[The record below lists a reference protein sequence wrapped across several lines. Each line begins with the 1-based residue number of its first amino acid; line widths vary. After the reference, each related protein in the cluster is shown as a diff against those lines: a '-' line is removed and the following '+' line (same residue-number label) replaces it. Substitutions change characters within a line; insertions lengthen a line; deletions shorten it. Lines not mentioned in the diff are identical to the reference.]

1 MRLKSIRWRLP
12 LNFFGITGLSVII
25 LGIVLVAIL
34 VAYYTG
40 LEQEY
45 LRGATNLLPPN
56 MVELLEDETSQSTLQ
71 GYLENVAFL
80 SQTRV
85 QVTDADDEIL
95 VDTGSPERYSLTLG
109 VLGSDLSD
117 YVSGE
122 EISYQPYM
130 IVVRDESAKRRIT
143 WDGLPDPGERV
154 SEMPLPAERVEATG
168 TLSEYIY
175 GEFTLNLTAFGF
187 NVGGE
192 KAVTELR
199 SSQERRIAI
208 HSPAGLLGYITISEG
223 PAYGREI
230 VKSVVI
236 GFLFSGALSIV
247 LSGTVGWWI
256 SRRLSDPLTVL
267 TQSTTQMAEGDY
279 TIRTD
284 VDRED
289 EFGTLARIFNR
300 MAEKVEGTVGTLRRF
315 VSDAAHEL
323 NTPLTALRTN
333 LELALGEKKT
343 SARKKYIDGALE
355 QATRLEKVTD
365 ALLDLSRLEGGVVEE
380 EPESIFL
387 AELVREESERYASWA
402 EQSGIG
408 FTLDLPKEDI
418 EILGRGSQIR
428 RAVSNLLDNA
438 IKFTPEG
445 GNVNVGL
452 RCEGDCVELWVED
465 TGIGIPAD
473 EIHHLFNRFHRS
485 RNAAE
490 YPGSGLGLAIV
501 KSIVEGHRGSIW
513 VKSDDQRTRFT
524 ISLPSSE

>member
-34 VAYYTG
+34 GAYYTG

-56 MVELLEDETSQSTLQ
+56 IVELLEDETSQATLQ
-71 GYLENVAFL
+71 VYLENVAFL

-85 QVTDADDEIL
+85 QVTDADDEVL
-95 VDTGSPERYSLTLG
+95 VDTGPPEGYSLTLG

-117 YVSGE
+117 AVTGE

-130 IVVRDESAKRRIT
+130 IVGRTDSLPRRIA
-143 WDGLPDPGERV
+143 WEGFPESGERLPEV
-154 SEMPLPAERVEATG
+154 PLPPERVET
-168 TLSEYIY
+168 TRTISEYIFS
-175 GEFTLNLTAFGF
+175 EFPINLTAFGIS
-187 NVGGE
+187 VGGE
-192 KAVTELR
+192 KAGTELR
-199 SSQERRIAI
+199 SSQESRIAI
-208 HSPAGLLGYITISEG
+208 HSPAGLLGYITFMEG

-230 VKSVVI
+230 VKSVAI
-236 GFLFSGALSIV
+236 GFLFAGALSIV
-247 LSGTVGWWI
+247 LAGAVGWWI
-256 SRRLSDPLTVL
+256 SRRLSDPLTLL

-284 VDRED
+284 VERED
-289 EFGTLARIFNR
+289 ELGILARTFNR
-300 MAEKVEGTVGTLRRF
+300 MAEKVEGTVVTLRRF

-333 LELALGEKKT
+333 LELALGEKKVT
-343 SARKKYIDGALE
+343 ARKRYLEGALQ
-355 QATRLEKVTD
+355 QATRLEEVTD
-365 ALLDLSRLEGGVVEE
+365 ALLDLSRLEGGAIEE
-380 EPESIFL
+380 EPGPIILS
-387 AELVREESERYASWA
+387 ELVREESERYASWA

-408 FTLDLPKEDI
+408 FTLDLPEENI
-418 EILGRGSQIR
+418 EIVGRGSQIR
-428 RAVSNLLDNA
+428 RALCNLLDNA

-445 GNVNVGL
+445 GNVSIGL
-452 RCEGDCVELWVED
+452 RHEGERIELWVED

-473 EIHHLFNRFHRS
+473 ELHHLFNRFHRA
-485 RNAAE
+485 RNAAG

-501 KSIVEGHRGSIW
+501 KSIVEGHRGLVW
-513 VKSDDQRTRFT
+513 AKSDDQGTRFT
-524 ISLPSSE
+524 ISLPIR

>member
-1 MRLKSIRWRLP
+1 LKSIRWRLP

-25 LGIVLVAIL
+25 LGIVLVAI
-34 VAYYTG
+34 VGAYYTG

-56 MVELLEDETSQSTLQ
+56 IVELLEDETSQATLQ

-85 QVTDADDEIL
+85 QVTDEDDEIL
-95 VDTGSPERYSLTLG
+95 VDTGSPEGYSLTLG

-117 YVSGE
+117 SVSGE
-122 EISYQPYM
+122 VISYQPYM
-130 IVVRDESAKRRIT
+130 IVGRDEPAKRRIT
-143 WDGLPDPGERV
+143 WEGLPDTGERV
-154 SEMPLPAERVEATG
+154 SELPLPVERVETTG
-168 TLSEYIY
+168 TVSEYIF
-175 GEFTLNLTAFGF
+175 GEFPINLTAFGF

-208 HSPAGLLGYITISEG
+208 HSPAGLLGYITFLEG

-230 VKSVVI
+230 VKSVAI
-236 GFLFSGALSIV
+236 GFLFAGALSIV
-247 LSGTVGWWI
+247 LSGMVGWWI

-267 TQSTTQMAEGDY
+267 TKSTTQMAEGDY

-289 EFGTLARIFNR
+289 ELGILARTFNR

-315 VSDAAHEL
+315 ISDAAHEL

-333 LELALGEKKT
+333 LELAMGEKKT
-343 SARKKYIDGALE
+343 AARKKYIDGALQ
-355 QATRLEKVTD
+355 QATRLEEVTD
-365 ALLDLSRLEGGVVEE
+365 ALLDLSRLEGGALEE
-380 EPESIFL
+380 EPGPMIL
-387 AELVREESERYASWA
+387 PELVREESERYASWA
-402 EQSGIG
+402 EQSGID
-408 FTLDLPKEDI
+408 FTLDLAEEDI
-418 EILGRGSQIR
+418 EIIGRGSQMR
-428 RAVSNLLDNA
+428 RVLSNLLDNA

-445 GNVNVGL
+445 GNVSVGI
-452 RCEGDCVELWVED
+452 RREGACIELWVED

-473 EIHHLFNRFHRS
+473 ELHHLFNRFHRA
-485 RNAAE
+485 RNAAG

-501 KSIVEGHRGSIW
+501 KSIVEGHRGSVW
-513 VKSDDQRTRFT
+513 VKSDDQGTRFT
-524 ISLPSSE
+524 ISLPASES